1 MLSWGSLLY
10 DAYVTGSLSRAWW
23 WTIPP
28 GACITLFV
36 IAVFLIARDW
46 ELVANPTLAR

>member
-1 MLSWGSLLY
+1 MLY

-36 IAVFLIARDW
+36 IAVFLIAPDW
-46 ELVANPTLAR
+46 ELVANPRLAR